1 MKYKGLKEVYPV
13 KMCVFCSNKTDKCER
28 DYILKGK
35 NVISIKCRNYKR
47 ETRKWV
53 SLFLFD

>member
-13 KMCVFCSNKTDKCER
+13 KMCVFCSNKADKCER
-28 DYILKGK
+28 DYIIKGK

-47 ETRKWV
+47 ETRK
-53 SLFLFD
+53 